1 MSIELFGGVTLHGG
15 EPALQSA
22 LQLRSAFIESYC
34 KVKGWKE
41 PLSMEKVLEI
51 RQQDGWKHPIPTTT
65 V

>member
-1 MSIELFGGVTLHGG
+1 MHGG